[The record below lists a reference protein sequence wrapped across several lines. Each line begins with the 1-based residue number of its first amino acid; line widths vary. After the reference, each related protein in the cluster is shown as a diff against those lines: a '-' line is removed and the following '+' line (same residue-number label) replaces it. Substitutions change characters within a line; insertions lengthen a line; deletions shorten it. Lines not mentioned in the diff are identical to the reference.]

1 MLDDGGRLATYLLLT
16 QKSACV
22 AIGFA
27 RFVVASSYI
36 QVDRVCEAL
45 PKLRFCEVLRRSPC
59 EKVSLDAFANKFA
72 RTRLTFSLRFTIFL
86 KKVFKNSDNLYII
99 ILNMEKYD

>member
-72 RTRLTFSLRFTIFL
+72 RTKADFFFALHNFPKKSL
-86 KKVFKNSDNLYII
+86 
-99 ILNMEKYD
+99 